1 MTLATLYLQGTLH
14 HSPLQAAAMLVP
26 FSLAVVPGSA
36 LAAPAMRWLQ
46 PQPTMAAG
54 LAVIA
59 VAEAALPVA
68 PSAVAVAV
76 AGAGLGLSSV
86 AATTLGTTV
95 PDALRG
101 TASGIINT
109 AAQLGTAIGIAVV
122 LLIAAA
128 TAGVPGPHTGPPT
141 VAWSVA
147 AAIAAVGAVAFARS
161 PRQDAAPSP
170 EGCRDAGSQER
181 QVA

>member
-1 MTLATLYLQGTLH
+1 
-14 HSPLQAAAMLVP
+14 MLVP
-26 FSLAVVPGSA
+26 FSLAVVPGAA
-36 LAAPAMRWLQ
+36 LAAPAMRWLR

-59 VAEAALPVA
+59 VAEGALPVA
-68 PSAVAVAV
+68 PGGLLSVTVAV

-95 PDALRG
+95 PDAVRG

-128 TAGVPGPHTGPPT
+128 TTGVPGPGTAPPA
-141 VAWSVA
+141 VAWAVA
-147 AAIAAVGAVAFARS
+147 AATAAAGALVSARS
-161 PRQDAAPSP
+161 PRQGIAPSP